1 MERVK
6 DHKFLYIQEGVYYFR
21 RTVPQGLRQAFGGK
35 TAVVV
40 SLRDYA
46 LAQARR
52 LAHEHLTE
60 FDRTVAAARNA
71 PDPTASITRVAKPAV
86 IPAPEDMESA
96 ARAWLKEQLNAGL
109 SYRSSHPPIMMCRD
123 ASALVEQWHLAYTK

>member
-1 MERVK
+1 MVLQTPVGRAVEGRVERVK

-46 LAQARR
+46 LG
-52 LAHEHLTE
+52 
-60 FDRTVAAARNA
+60 
-71 PDPTASITRVAKPAV
+71 P
-86 IPAPEDMESA
+86 SA
-96 ARAWLKEQLNAGL
+96 APRPRTPDG
-109 SYRSSHPPIMMCRD
+109 I
-123 ASALVEQWHLAYTK
+123 